1 MKILIFS
8 DSHGDVETM
17 VQVIEKEKPDAIIH
31 LGDGKADVEQLKLKY
46 PSLPF
51 HNVLGNVDSSN
62 PDEEW
67 IKFTE
72 IYGLRFVLVHGH
84 LMINETKEPK
94 QTDENRISGRNK
106 MLKLIDEHDADIL
119 LHGHSHEAFMH
130 RTKAI
135 SGKTCW
141 IVNPGSI
148 SREKNVIAK
157 PIYGVLN
164 ISGTGAFEWKFN
176 EVE

>member
-1 MKILIFS
+1 MKIVIFS
-8 DSHGDVETM
+8 DSHGDIETM
-17 VQVIEKEKPDAIIH
+17 VQVVEKEKPEVIIH
-31 LGDGKADVEQLKLKY
+31 LGDGKADVEQLKAKY
-46 PSLPF
+46 PSIPL
-51 HNVLGNVDSSN
+51 HNVLGNVDSDKK
-62 PDEEW
+62 DEEW
-67 IKFTE
+67 IKFSE
-72 IYGLRFVLVHGH
+72 ICGKRFVLVHGH

-94 QTDENRISGRNK
+94 QTDENRISSRNK

-141 IVNPGSI
+141 IMNPGSI
-148 SREKNVIAK
+148 SHEKNVIAK

-164 ISGTGAFEWKFN
+164 ISETGTFKWEFI

>member
-1 MKILIFS
+1 MKIVIFS

-17 VQVIEKEKPDAIIH
+17 IQVVEKEEPNTIIH
-31 LGDGKADVEQLKLKY
+31 LGDGKADVAQLKEKY
-46 PSLPF
+46 PSIPL
-51 HNVLGNVDSSN
+51 HNVPGNVDSNN
-62 PDEEW
+62 PNEEW
-67 IKFTE
+67 MKFVE
-72 IYGLRFVLVHGH
+72 IFGIRFVLVHGH

-94 QTDENRISGRNK
+94 QTDENRISSRNK

-130 RTKAI
+130 RTKAL

-141 IVNPGSI
+141 IMNPGSI
-148 SREKNVIAK
+148 SHEKNVLAK

-164 ISGTGAFEWKFN
+164 VNETGIFKWDFV